1 MTICS
6 ILVMNAAHPLRPGIQ
21 ESQPRTAG
29 SASEAPSSQRLAL
42 GTVALA
48 CSTIGRGSPVLLIHG
63 LGSSQRDWEAQI
75 PALAPRHR
83 VVSFDQR
90 GHGKSAPVS
99 APYTM
104 RDLAADAAAVI
115 RSHGAAPCHVVGL
128 SLGGMVAFQL
138 ALDEPGLVRSLVIVN
153 SGPEV
158 VPRAA
163 KEHVAIFARRVLSRL
178 LPMRW
183 LGALLSRRLFPH
195 ENQSKLRA
203 DFVARFA
210 ENHKPS
216 YLRAVSAI
224 LGWSVAH
231 RLESLAQPV
240 LVVSGDR
247 DYTPTARKRLYVER
261 LPRAT
266 MEIVKDS
273 GHATPVD
280 QPAEFNR
287 LVLDFLGRVDG
298 ETIAAE

>member
-1 MTICS
+1 M
-6 ILVMNAAHPLRPGIQ
+6 VMSVALPLTSRVQ
-21 ESQPRTAG
+21 ESPTPAACPV
-29 SASEAPSSQRLAL
+29 SDAPSFQRLAL
-42 GTVALA
+42 GTVVLA
-48 CSTIGRGSPVLLIHG
+48 CSASGCGSPVLLIHG

-75 PALAPRHR
+75 PDFAPRHR
-83 VVSFDQR
+83 VVTFDQR

-99 APYTM
+99 MPYTM
-104 RDLAADAAAVI
+104 RDLASDAAAVI
-115 RSHGAAPCHVVGL
+115 RAHGAAPCHVVGL

-158 VPRAA
+158 VPRAV
-163 KEHVAIFARRVLSRL
+163 KEHVAVLLRRVLSRL

-195 ENQSKLRA
+195 EHHEAQRA
-203 DFVARFA
+203 EFVARFA

-216 YLRAVSAI
+216 YFRAVSAI
-224 LGWSVAH
+224 LGWSVAD
-231 RLESLAQPV
+231 RLEALAQPA

-247 DYTPTARKRLYVER
+247 DYTPPARKRQYVER

-266 MEIVKDS
+266 MEIVRDS

-287 LVLDFLGRVDG
+287 IVLEFLGRVDG
-298 ETIAAE
+298 EMIAAD